1 MLTRTFN
8 RLRRDQRGVTGLETA
23 IILIAFVVVAS
34 VFAYTVLS
42 AGIFSAE
49 KGKEAIHSGLEQ
61 ARSSMD
67 VQGSVKVTSVAA
79 TVLNDDGTVWVA
91 STSASDTA
99 DIDDRKSGTD
109 SVELIVQ
116 AAFATGLIAYANT
129 AATVDLTSP
138 KHYAVRLWIK
148 SSLPLAAGVLQ
159 LVIDD
164 DPNCAS
170 PLESIDIPALTAN
183 TWIQPVLDIADP
195 TAVTLNSIDCV
206 GITAVSDPG
215 TPTINVDLIE
225 GPAEVSE
232 ISFIVANSL
241 DGEAIDLTTTT
252 DSDSDGLLSDETKL
266 HKMSVIY
273 SDKDQRTVDVTWTRT
288 QLGAGDGDAQL
299 EAGER
304 MKITV
309 KVHAANPMA
318 VADTTFT
325 LTMARGKGADLSL
338 TRTLPAALTAE
349 MDLN

>member
-42 AGIFSAE
+42 AGIFSSE

-67 VQGSVKVTSVAA
+67 VQGSVKATPVAA
-79 TVLNDDGTVWVA
+79 TVLNDDGGIWVA
-91 STSASDTA
+91 SANVTDASDT
-99 DIDDRKSGTD
+99 DDRKSGTD

-116 AAFATGLIAYANT
+116 AAFATGLVAYANT
-129 AATVDLTSP
+129 SSTIDLTSP

-148 SSLPLAAGVLQ
+148 SSLTLAAGVLQ

-164 DPNCAS
+164 DANCAS

-183 TWIQPVLDIADP
+183 TWVQPVLDIATP
-195 TAVTLNSIDCV
+195 TAATLNSIDCV

-241 DGEAIDLTTTT
+241 KGEAIDLTTTT

-273 SDKDQRTVDVTWTRT
+273 SDKDQRTVDLTWTRT

-299 EAGER
+299 EPGER

-309 KVHAANPMA
+309 QTRATNPLA
-318 VADTTFT
+318 VASTTFT

-338 TRTLPAALTAE
+338 TRTLPAVLTAE

>member
-1 MLTRTFN
+1 MLTGTFN
-8 RLRRDQRGVTGLETA
+8 RLGRDQRGVTGLETA

-42 AGIFSAE
+42 AGIFSSE

-67 VQGSVKVTSVAA
+67 VQGSVKATSVAA
-79 TVLNDDGTVWVA
+79 TVLNDAA
-91 STSASDTA
+91 SGWIAQTDVTGSTDT
-99 DIDDRKSGTD
+99 DDRKSGTD
-109 SVELIVQ
+109 SIQLVV
-116 AAFATGLIAYANT
+116 AAGFTTGLVATFDT
-129 AATVDLTSP
+129 ASAIDLTSP

-148 SSLPLAAGVLQ
+148 SSLTLAAGVLQ

-164 DPNCAS
+164 DAGCGS
-170 PLESIDIPALTAN
+170 PLETIDIPALTAN
-183 TWIQPVLDIADP
+183 TWTQPVLDIAAP
-195 TAVTLNSIDCV
+195 TAATLNSIDCV
-206 GITAVSDPG
+206 GINAASDPG

-225 GPAEVSE
+225 GPAEVKE

-241 DGEAIDLTTTT
+241 EGEAIDLTTTT

-266 HKMSVIY
+266 HKLSVIY

-288 QLGAGDGDAQL
+288 QLGVGDGDADL
-299 EAGER
+299 EPGER

-309 KVHAANPMA
+309 QTHAANPVP

-325 LTMARGKGADLSL
+325 LTIARGRGADLSL
-338 TRTLPAALTAE
+338 TRTLPHVLTAE

>member
-1 MLTRTFN
+1 MLTRMFN
-8 RLRRDQRGVTGLETA
+8 RLSRNQRGVTGLETA

-67 VQGSVKVTSVAA
+67 IQGSVKATSIAA
-79 TVLNDDGTVWVA
+79 TVLNDDGGIWVA
-91 STSASDTA
+91 SANVTDASDT
-99 DIDDRKSGTD
+99 DDRKSGTD
-109 SVELIVQ
+109 SVELVI
-116 AAFATGLIAYANT
+116 AAGFTTGLVAYANT
-129 AATVDLTSP
+129 ASTIDLTSP

-148 SSLPLAAGVLQ
+148 STVTLAAGVLQ

-195 TAVTLNSIDCV
+195 SAVTLNSIDCV

-215 TPTINVDLIE
+215 TPTINVDLIQ

-232 ISFIVANSL
+232 VSFIVANSL

-266 HKMSVIY
+266 HKLSVIY
-273 SDKDQRTVDVTWTRT
+273 SDKDQRTVDITWTRT
-288 QLGAGDGDAQL
+288 QLGAGDGDALL
-299 EAGER
+299 EPGER

-309 KVHAANPMA
+309 LTHAANPVA
-318 VADTTFT
+318 VANTTFT
-325 LTMARGKGADLSL
+325 LTIARGKGADLSL
-338 TRTLPAALTAE
+338 TRTLPAVLTPE